1 LAPAAAAEEAPA
13 GGDGLS
19 GPARAPKLAPYVDV
33 HIHVQDWSEL
43 LPAVRERMVHGRRDV
58 DEVLRYQKDPNALA
72 EFLDAQGVK
81 RAGLVNYVA
90 PDLMGFTWHANEF
103 AAAYRDA
110 HPDKFFAYGSVHP
123 RLSKDP
129 KRDMQKLI
137 SKLKIDAIKIHP
149 PHQLAHAN
157 GYIDGSAPA
166 LKTIYAM
173 AQDAGLPVTIHTG
186 TSVFPGARNRFGDP
200 IHIDDVAIDF
210 PDLKIVLAH
219 GGRPL
224 WTKTAF
230 FLLRRHPNVFL
241 DISGI
246 PPSALL
252 ESFPRLEE
260 LADRSM
266 FGSDWPGPGVKSI
279 RANAEAVASLPL
291 SAAALDKILR
301 KTAAR
306 VFAP

>member
-1 LAPAAAAEEAPA
+1 VTKSGR
-13 GGDGLS
+13 GGSLK
-19 GPARAPKLAPYVDV
+19 PFVDV
-33 HIHVQDWSEL
+33 HIHIQDWSEL
-43 LPAVRERMVHGRRDV
+43 LPAVRKRMEQGRSDLAQLRRFQRDP
-58 DEVLRYQKDPNALA
+58 DAFA
-72 EFLDAQGVK
+72 SFLDEQRVA

-103 AAAYRDA
+103 AAKYRDS
-110 HPDKFFAYGSVHP
+110 HPDRFFAYGSVHP

-129 KRDMQKLI
+129 RREMEKLLRT
-137 SKLKIDAIKIHP
+137 LKVDAIKIHP

-166 LKTIYAM
+166 LKVIYGM
-173 AQDAGLPVTIHTG
+173 AQDAHVPVTIHTG

-200 IHIDDVAIDF
+200 IHVDDVAIDF

-230 FLLRRHPNVFL
+230 FLVRRHPNVFL

-252 ESFPRLEE
+252 DSFPRLEE
-260 LADRSM
+260 IANRCM

-279 RANAEAVASLPL
+279 LGNAKEVANLPL
-291 SAAALDKILR
+291 SASALEHIFR

-306 VFAP
+306 VFPA

>member
-1 LAPAAAAEEAPA
+1 MRKRMEHDRADLA
-13 GGDGLS
+13 
-19 GPARAPKLAPYVDV
+19 
-33 HIHVQDWSEL
+33 Q
-43 LPAVRERMVHGRRDV
+43 VRLFQE
-58 DEVLRYQKDPNALA
+58 DPDAFA
-72 EFLDAQGVK
+72 SFLDENRVS
-81 RAGLVNYVA
+81 RCGLVNYVA

-103 AAAYRDA
+103 AAAYRNS
-110 HPDKFFAYGSVHP
+110 HPDRFFAYGSVHP

-129 KRDMQKLI
+129 KAEMTKLI
-137 SKLKIDAIKIHP
+137 SKLKVDAIKIHP

-166 LKTIYAM
+166 LRTIYAM

-200 IHIDDVAIDF
+200 IFTDDVAIDF

-230 FLLRRHPNVFL
+230 FLVRRHPNVFL
-241 DISGI
+241 DLSGI
-246 PPSALL
+246 PPGQLL

-260 LADRSM
+260 IAPRCM
-266 FGSDWPGPGVKSI
+266 FGSDWPGPGVRSI
-279 RANAEAVASLPL
+279 RANAEAVAALPL
-291 SAAALDKILR
+291 SASALDHIFR

-306 VFAP
+306 VFPA

>member
-1 LAPAAAAEEAPA
+1 MSGHSTEAHI
-13 GGDGLS
+13 
-19 GPARAPKLAPYVDV
+19 
-33 HIHVQDWSEL
+33 HIHVQDWKEL
-43 LPAVRERMVHGRRDV
+43 FPAVRRVFSHGRGDLKQ
-58 DEVLRYQKDPNALA
+58 VLAFQSNPDAFA
-72 EFLDAQGVK
+72 EFLDLQGVK
-81 RAGLVNYVA
+81 RAGLVNYVS

-129 KRDMQKLI
+129 KRDMQELI

-149 PHQLAHAN
+149 PHQLAQAN

-166 LKTIYAM
+166 LKTIYSM
-173 AQDAGLPVTIHTG
+173 AEDAGLPVTIHTG

-200 IHIDDVAIDF
+200 IHVDDVAIDF
-210 PDLKIVLAH
+210 PDLKIVMAH

-224 WTKTAF
+224 WTKTAW
-230 FLLRRHPNVFL
+230 FLLRRHRNVYL
-241 DISGI
+241 DLSGI
-246 PPSALL
+246 PPSSILDA
-252 ESFPRLEE
+252 FPRLEE
-260 LADRSM
+260 IADRSM

-279 RANAEAVASLPL
+279 RANAEAVAALPL
-291 SAAALDKILR
+291 SEGARENIMR

-306 VFAP
+306 VFKR